1 TLRLIPFSIV
11 FLIIAIPLFTLFTLL
26 RRPGTGPDQTRPRFR
41 VPSLSPSK
49 CCSITSSDH
58 PPPRASCFHDGH
70 ASTAA
75 AAYHETASSDCDDG
89 DHPRKV
95 RSAALELPLPEIRYR
110 CRSLIA
116 RIGRCR
122 WRPGHAA
129 AVAAASSEFGYD
141 PMSYALSFKD
151 DRSREL
157 DEEFPARNFSARLPL
172 SPDRLLPVK
181 S

>member
-1 TLRLIPFSIV
+1 M
-11 FLIIAIPLFTLFTLL
+11 LFHHKL
-26 RRPGTGPDQTRPRFR
+26 GSSSS
-41 VPSLSPSK
+41 PSLLF
-49 CCSITSSDH
+49 C
-58 PPPRASCFHDGH
+58 CFHDGH
-70 ASTAA
+70 SPAA

-89 DHPRKV
+89 GHPRKV
-95 RSAALELPLPEIRYR
+95 CSAALELPLPEIRYR

-129 AVAAASSEFGYD
+129 AAAAASSEFGYD
-141 PMSYALSFKD
+141 PMSYALNFED
-151 DRSREL
+151 DRSRES

>member
-1 TLRLIPFSIV
+1 MMATP
-11 FLIIAIPLFTLFTLL
+11 PPPPPPT
-26 RRPGTGPDQTRPRFR
+26 TR
-41 VPSLSPSK
+41 
-49 CCSITSSDH
+49 
-58 PPPRASCFHDGH
+58 PPPR
-70 ASTAA
+70 TA
-75 AAYHETASSDCDDG
+75 TTVTTPC
-89 DHPRKV
+89 KV

-141 PMSYALSFKD
+141 PMSYALSFED